1 MKGFSGFKESPAKQ
15 KEFIKY
21 NAAGQRVNM
30 MGVPHGTPKSK
41 LTDIGSLKSEHKGL
55 YKQKGSMPK
64 DFNTKGSSWPEKTPG
79 YKDTKIVKAAK
90 HKKSFDKFQS
100 QKLKGKQFVKN
111 LKTGGKQILKKGG
124 KFLGGKTLGILG
136 MMIGTTSKADQPTY
150 KSTGDPRYKKSES
163 QQIKD
168 LLTKHK
174 LKGGRK

>member
-79 YKDTKIVKAAK
+79 YKDTKIAKTAK

-100 QKLKGKQFVKN
+100 QKLKGKKFVKN
-111 LKTGGKQILKKGG
+111 LKIKNIAKVGAKSNTLALV
-124 KFLGGKTLGILG
+124 LGSA
-136 MMIGTTSKADQPTY
+136 TTATADQPVY
-150 KSTGDPRYKKSES
+150 PKGSVHYQDPKKK
-163 QQIKD
+163 ID
-168 LLTKHK
+168 FTKK
-174 LKGGRK
+174 K

>member
-1 MKGFSGFKESPAKQ
+1 MNGFSGFKESPAKQ

-79 YKDTKIVKAAK
+79 YKDTKIAKAAK

-100 QKLKGKQFVKN
+100 QKLKGKQFVK
-111 LKTGGKQILKKGG
+111 GLKKAG
-124 KFLGGKTLGILG
+124 KFLGGKTLGVLG
-136 MMIGTTSKADQPTY
+136 MLGAGTLSASATNPHV
-150 KSTGDPRYKKSES
+150 KKSEGE
-163 QQIKD
+163 QIKD